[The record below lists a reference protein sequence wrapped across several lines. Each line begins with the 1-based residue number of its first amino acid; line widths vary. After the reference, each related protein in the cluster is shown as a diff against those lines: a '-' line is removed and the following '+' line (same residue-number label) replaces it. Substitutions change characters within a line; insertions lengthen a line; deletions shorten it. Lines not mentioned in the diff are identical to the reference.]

1 MEQLSDLE
9 LVEEV
14 RNGRRQA
21 YTMLMRR
28 YQERI
33 YWIARRI
40 VGSHDDAED
49 VAQETF
55 VKGYLALGEFRG
67 ESTFYTWLYRIAV
80 NLSLNAVRKRHVMT
94 YLHQSSELLRRILP
108 AQERP
113 DELVELHETE
123 GRILAA
129 IARLP
134 EKQKTVFV
142 MRYFDELTYEEIS
155 RILKTS
161 VGGLKANY
169 FHALRKVQEFMKDEI
184 QDTQPGPYGRERAA
198 GGGTPQDDA
207 PRPGLP
213 GTGSPA

>member
-1 MEQLSDLE
+1 MDQRSDLE

-14 RNGRRQA
+14 RSGRRQA
-21 YTMLMRR
+21 YTTLMRR
-28 YQERI
+28 YQEKI
-33 YWIARRI
+33 YWVARRI

-55 VKGYLALGEFRG
+55 VKAYLALGEFRG
-67 ESTFYTWLYRIAV
+67 ESQFYSWLYRIAL
-80 NLSLNAVRKRHVMT
+80 NLSLNAVRRRQVMT
-94 YLHQSSELLRRILP
+94 YLVRSSELLSRILP

-113 DELVELHETE
+113 DDQMELRETE
-123 GRILAA
+123 ERLLGA

-134 EKQKTVFV
+134 EKQKAVFV

-169 FHALRKVQEFMKDEI
+169 FHALRKVREFMKDEI
-184 QDTQPGPYGRERAA
+184 PEPNPRARGRERAA
-198 GGGTPQDDA
+198 GGGTPADDA
-207 PRPGLP
+207 APAGLQ
-213 GTGSPA
+213 GTGPAA